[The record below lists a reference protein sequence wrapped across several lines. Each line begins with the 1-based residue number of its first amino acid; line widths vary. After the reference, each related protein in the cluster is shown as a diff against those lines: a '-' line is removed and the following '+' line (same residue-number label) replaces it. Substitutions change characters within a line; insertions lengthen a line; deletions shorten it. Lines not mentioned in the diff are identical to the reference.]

1 MPNFSAGKV
10 SVWALLSLSS
20 LLSTTSA
27 WPSYN
32 LHHSRHA
39 KRQSSGDNPPSGG
52 VEDEPNFN
60 EEYDFIIAGGGTA
73 GLVLANRLTE
83 SGKFSV
89 LVLGAGPSPEQ
100 VLAYESP
107 GGNQFIKGSVIDW
120 GIDTQPQKHLN
131 NRTLQYLRGRTLG
144 GSSTT
149 NGLYYARGS
158 ASVYDQWAELG
169 NPGWGW
175 DDTYELFRK
184 STKMNPPNSTEELA
198 AFSQDF
204 KTFDASAYGG
214 GPLELGFQGYVPPST
229 DGFIVACSEA
239 MDIPIVQD
247 LNTGNG
253 VGIKHGTA
261 TLNNRLRRMSS
272 YDSFYQQARNRT
284 NLRVLHDSPV
294 TGIVMSSPSGN
305 STSQPRALGVS
316 YIEQRT
322 GFVSQARARNEVIV
336 SMGAFHSP
344 QLLMVSVSPHIR
356 NKSW

>member
-1 MPNFSAGKV
+1 MLNLSAGKT
-10 SVWALLSLSS
+10 SVWGLLSFS
-20 LLSTTSA
+20 LLFSTTSA
-27 WPSYN
+27 WPNYN
-32 LHHSRHA
+32 LHNSRHA
-39 KRQSSGDNPPSGG
+39 KQSPGDDG
-52 VEDEPNFN
+52 VAKDEPKFN

-83 SGKFSV
+83 SGKFTV
-89 LVLGAGPSPEQ
+89 LVLEAGPNPEQ

-107 GGNQFIKGSVIDW
+107 GGNQFIKGSVLDW

-158 ASVYDQWAELG
+158 ASVYDRWADLG

-198 AFSQDF
+198 ALSQEF
-204 KTFDASAYGG
+204 KTFDASAYGN

-229 DGFIVACSEA
+229 DGFIVACSES
-239 MDIPIVQD
+239 MNIPIVHD
-247 LNTGNG
+247 LNTGDG

-261 TLNNRLRRMSS
+261 TLNSRLRRMSS
-272 YDSFYQQARNRT
+272 YDSFYEEARNRT
-284 NLRVLHDSPV
+284 NLRVLHDAPV
-294 TGIVMSSPSGN
+294 TGIVMSTSSGN
-305 STSQPRALGVS
+305 SKSQPRALGVS

-322 GFVSQARARNEVIV
+322 GFVSQAKARKEVLV
-336 SMGAFHSP
+336 AMGSFHSP
-344 QLLMVSVSPHIR
+344 QLLMVSVSICI
-356 NKSW
+356 